1 MDWRD
6 TGILLSSRR
15 HGESSMIIDVFT
27 PERGRHAG
35 VVRGGASRKVAPI
48 LQPGA
53 QLDLAWRARL
63 EDHLGSFTVELQR
76 SRAAIAMQNR
86 TTLAGLNATLALL
99 AFVLPEREPHAVLYA
114 HTQNLLDLL
123 DQTDLWPLAYLRWE
137 TALLDD
143 LGYGLDLN
151 SCAVTGAT
159 DGLIYV
165 SPKSGRAVSATGAG
179 DWADR
184 LLPLPDALREGG
196 ATETTDIADALR
208 LTGYFLEQKL
218 AAGQVG
224 KPLPEAR
231 ARYVDMLRRAAPPSK
246 TDA

>member
-15 HGESSMIIDVFT
+15 HGENAMIIDVFT

-76 SRAAIAMQNR
+76 SRAAIAMGDR
-86 TTLAGLNATLALL
+86 LALAGLNAVVSLL
-99 AFVLPEREPHAVLYA
+99 GFVLPEREVHADLY
-114 HTQNLLDLL
+114 TQSQNLLDLL
-123 DQTDLWPLAYLRWE
+123 DQPDLWPLAYLRWE
-137 TALLDD
+137 TALLDEM
-143 LGYGLDLN
+143 GYALDLS
-151 SCAVTGAT
+151 SCVVTGTT
-159 DGLIYV
+159 DNLIYV
-165 SPKSGRAVSATGAG
+165 SPKSGRAVSAHGAG

-184 LLPLPDALREGG
+184 MLPLPAALKG
-196 ATETTDIADALR
+196 AGDNSDTDILSALSI
-208 LTGYFLEQKL
+208 TGYFLEHKL
-218 AAGQVG
+218 AAEQTG
-224 KPLPEAR
+224 KPLPPPR
-231 ARYVDMLRRAAPPSK
+231 ARFIEALTRRAGRRA
-246 TDA
+246 

>member
-6 TGILLSSRR
+6 TGILLNARR
-15 HGESSMIIDVFT
+15 HGENAMIIDVFT
-27 PERGRHAG
+27 PERGRHSG

-53 QLDLAWRARL
+53 QLDLVWRARL

-86 TTLAGLNATLALL
+86 ISLAGLNATLALL
-99 AFVLPEREPHAVLYA
+99 AFVLPEREPHPVLYA
-114 HTQNLLDLL
+114 QTQNLLDLL
-123 DQTDLWPLAYLRWE
+123 DQTELWPLAYLRWE

-143 LGYGLDLN
+143 LGYGLDL
-151 SCAVTGAT
+151 SACAVTGAT
-159 DGLIYV
+159 DNLTYV
-165 SPKSGRAVSATGAG
+165 SPKSGRAVSANGAG

-184 LLPLPDALREGG
+184 LLPLPDAFRDGG
-196 ATETTDIADALR
+196 ATENPDIAKALG
-208 LTGYFLEQKL
+208 LTGYFLEHKL
-218 AAGQVG
+218 AAVQVG

-231 ARYVDMLRRAAPPSK
+231 ARYIDLLNRVPPTSP
-246 TDA
+246 